1 LLEEA
6 GAVGLPIILPE
17 ITDDRA
23 IDHAILVRFRMKI
36 AGGLKNCE
44 AERRVHIDPCDNLVA
59 SNGTRGF
66 HPFSSK
72 QIASMTLGRFQKSLG

>member
-17 ITDDRA
+17 ITNDRA

-36 AGGLKNCE
+36 ASMILVWGLKTVRPKDE
-44 AERRVHIDPCDNLVA
+44 FTLILVTIWLHLMEPGV
-59 SNGTRGF
+59 STPF
-66 HPFSSK
+66 HLK
-72 QIASMTLGRFQKSLG
+72 KLQA